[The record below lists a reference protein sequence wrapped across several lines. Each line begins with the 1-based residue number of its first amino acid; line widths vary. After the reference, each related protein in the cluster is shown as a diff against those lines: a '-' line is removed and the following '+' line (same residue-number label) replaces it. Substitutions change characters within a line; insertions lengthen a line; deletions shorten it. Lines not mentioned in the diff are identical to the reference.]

1 MAVIGVRLDMIAV
14 LYAIWLG
21 VFLISTRRAVQQI
34 WPVYVSFLLVA
45 LPLQYISAVGAPP
58 FLCLSE

>member
-1 MAVIGVRLDMIAV
+1 MAVIGIRLDMFAV
-14 LYAIWLG
+14 LYSIWLG
-21 VFLISTRRAVQQI
+21 IFLISTRHAVQRL